1 MGRSQSRRTTP
12 SKKGQ
17 QRQERDAMLRLLM
30 HAVDKAGGTLTI
42 TAADRLAMPA
52 AAELRS
58 STNAEG
64 AQVLTLVKPK
74 ARHIEVKY
82 AKGNPDSGGP
92 LPQGLQELLSAMDP
106 RPEDARTPYH
116 QSATTDA
123 LQATLDEDPEL
134 RHRLGIGPGT
144 APMSERIESLVTAVA
159 IYGPEGARELLQG
172 PRLDHGVA
180 DELADFDADAWA
192 RAQRATGPGKS
203 A

>member
-1 MGRSQSRRTTP
+1 MGKNTSRAASRRTTP
-12 SKKGQ
+12 SRKGQ

-30 HAVDKAGGTLTI
+30 HAVDKAGGTLTV
-42 TAADRLAMPA
+42 TAADQLAMPA
-52 AAELRS
+52 DAELRS
-58 STNAEG
+58 TTNAEG

-74 ARHIEVKY
+74 ARPIEVKY

-106 RPEDARTPYH
+106 RPEAERTPYH

-123 LQATLDEDPEL
+123 LQAALDGDPEL
-134 RHRLGIGPGT
+134 RRRLGIGPG
-144 APMSERIESLVTAVA
+144 PDAV
-159 IYGPEGARELLQG
+159 RELLQG